1 MRNSTSEPTA
11 DERRAAA
18 AAELAA
24 AAAAVVRSALGK
36 LATTS
41 DADLPSRRDAMW
53 ERLRA
58 RQPRELSD
66 VTQSTRQLSLYYAAH
81 ARRVDL
87 DRMWRASLPKWEKLL
102 RSLAPH
108 VLKMAVA
115 PADRRGFL
123 ADVVLYVHV
132 CFRAARARRKRSAG
146 GKKRID
152 HRTADPER
160 SGLKDELESRGIQYS
175 SKEGT
180 AALRRKL
187 ENGA

>member
-1 MRNSTSEPTA
+1 M
-11 DERRAAA
+11 
-18 AAELAA
+18 LAA
-24 AAAAVVRSALGK
+24 
-36 LATTS
+36 
-41 DADLPSRRDAMW
+41 RRVFSCSS
-53 ERLRA
+53 
-58 RQPRELSD
+58 P
-66 VTQSTRQLSLYYAAH
+66 Y

-132 CFRAARARRKRSAG
+132 CFRAARARRKRTAG
-146 GKKRID
+146 GAKRID
-152 HRTADPER
+152 QRTADPER

-180 AALRRKL
+180 AVLRRKL

>member
-1 MRNSTSEPTA
+1 
-11 DERRAAA
+11 
-18 AAELAA
+18 
-24 AAAAVVRSALGK
+24 
-36 LATTS
+36 
-41 DADLPSRRDAMW
+41 MW

-81 ARRVDL
+81 SRRVDL

-132 CFRAARARRKRSAG
+132 CFRAARARRKRTAG
-146 GKKRID
+146 GAKRID
-152 HRTADPER
+152 QRTADPER
-160 SGLKDELESRGIQYS
+160 RGLKDELESRGIQYS

-187 ENGA
+187 ENGAYY

>member
-1 MRNSTSEPTA
+1 
-11 DERRAAA
+11 
-18 AAELAA
+18 
-24 AAAAVVRSALGK
+24 
-36 LATTS
+36 
-41 DADLPSRRDAMW
+41 MW

-81 ARRVDL
+81 SRRVDL

-132 CFRAARARRKRSAG
+132 CFRAARARRKRTASG
-146 GKKRID
+146 GAKRID
-152 HRTADPER
+152 QRTADPER
-160 SGLKDELESRGIQYS
+160 RGLKDELESRGIQYS

-187 ENGA
+187 QNGAY

>member
-1 MRNSTSEPTA
+1 MPRDDDGATDVEMDPVSEFQVREVIRAQDLEVVGWYHSHPRFAA
-11 DERRAAA
+11 D
-18 AAELAA
+18 
-24 AAAAVVRSALGK
+24 
-36 LATTS
+36 
-41 DADLPSRRDAMW
+41 
-53 ERLRA
+53 
-58 RQPRELSD
+58 
-66 VTQSTRQLSLYYAAH
+66 AAH

-132 CFRAARARRKRSAG
+132 CFRAARARRKRSAAG
-146 GKKRID
+146 GAKRRD